1 MRVKKIFLASSE
13 ELKED
18 RRAFELMLARLNQ
31 QWRGRDLAFDLIV
44 WENFID
50 AMSREGLQ
58 REYNKAVQDSDI
70 FVMLF
75 FTKVGPYTLEEFNT
89 AFADL
94 ATGQGPKIY
103 TYFRN
108 DYVLTGDIDEKVQ
121 SLLEFKARLKS
132 LKHYP
137 TYYRNTEDLQWQ
149 FSRQLEM
156 LYGDERASEEITNA
170 TPQATIGETALILTH
185 RQLFAD
191 GGAQVDGGRLKAAVM
206 RASRQVRGAVFEMAV
221 SVRRENWDAD
231 KLRMERCIPVFEA
244 LIQGDPKW
252 HAPYGQLGYALK
264 DKLTPEWERA
274 LELLTRA
281 ADLRGDRFSEGV
293 YYSWCRAECMIQ
305 LDPRFRN
312 ERPAEATTKSAIIEM
327 LRQARRE
334 IESMYDWQATLE
346 HPTGYVVRTW
356 LKINGSPR
364 LG

>member
-31 QWRGRDLAFDLIV
+31 QWRGRDLAFDLVV

-50 AMSREGLQ
+50 AMTREGLQ
-58 REYNKAVQDSDI
+58 REYNKAVRDSDI

-156 LYGDERASEEITNA
+156 LYGDERAAEEITNA
-170 TPQATIGETALILTH
+170 TPQAKIGETALVLTH
-185 RQLFAD
+185 RQLFDD
-191 GGAQVDGGRLKAAVM
+191 GGAQVDAARLKAAVM

-264 DKLTPEWERA
+264 DKLPPEWERA

-281 ADLRGDRFSEGV
+281 ADLRGDRFSEGI

-305 LDPRFRN
+305 LDPRFKN
-312 ERPAEATTKSAIIEM
+312 DRPADAATKSAIIEM

-334 IESMYDWQATLE
+334 IESMYDWQATLD
-346 HPTGYVVRTW
+346 HPSGDAVRSW